1 MKLLWEREL
10 FLKQT
15 AALIKAL
22 WKVLFLWKIEERS
35 NKQMLPILSQKKKK
49 KKFPIVNNSISSY
62 K

>member
-15 AALIKAL
+15 AALNKAL

-49 KKFPIVNNSISSY
+49 KKKKEVSNS
-62 K
+62 

>member
-15 AALIKAL
+15 AALNKAL